1 MPAVSARPCVSQWSF
16 RRHEP
21 IASGSQADFVATP
34 RHVPRKRFGQHF
46 LHDRDVI
53 ARIVAAIDPQ
63 PGERVVEIGPGL
75 GALTWPLLARHGELD
90 VIEIDRDAIATLQGS
105 PQATPALR
113 IHGGDVLAFD
123 FGALRGSGPPLRI
136 VGNLP
141 YNISTPLL
149 FKLIESRGHVA
160 DMHFML
166 QKEVVDR
173 MAAGPGN
180 DAYGRLSVMLA
191 PWMEVEPL
199 FDIGPSAFRPPP
211 RVMSTYVRLKPR
223 ATPLFDMAHPDVF
236 ARVVA
241 AAFGQRR
248 KTLRNALRTVIDEA
262 GIARAGIEPSLRAEV
277 LPQAAFAAIAR
288 VVAEQPILVPADHR
302 TGDER

>member
-1 MPAVSARPCVSQWSF
+1 M
-16 RRHEP
+16 
-21 IASGSQADFVATP
+21 
-34 RHVPRKRFGQHF
+34 PRKRFGQHF

-53 ARIVAAIDPQ
+53 ARIVDAIDPQ
-63 PGERVVEIGPGL
+63 PGERLVEIGPGL
-75 GALTWPLLARHGELD
+75 GALTWPLFAKHGELD
-90 VIEIDRDAIATLQGS
+90 VIEIDRDAIATLQSS
-105 PQATPALR
+105 PQATSALC
-113 IHGGDVLAFD
+113 IHSGDVLGFD

-149 FKLIESRGHVA
+149 FKLIESRAHVA

-173 MAAGPGN
+173 MAAGPGTE
-180 DAYGRLSVMLA
+180 AYGRLSVMLA
-191 PWMEVEPL
+191 PWMEIEPL

-223 ATPLFDMAHPDVF
+223 AAPLFEMAHPEVF

-248 KTLRNALRTVIDEA
+248 KTLRNALRGVLDET
-262 GIARAGIEPSLRAEV
+262 GIVRAGIDPSLRAEV
-277 LPQAAFAAIAR
+277 LPPAAFAALAR
-288 VVAEQPILVPADHR
+288 VVMEQPILPSAEHLP
-302 TGDER
+302 GDE